1 MAVQNNIF
9 PFFFTLERVH
19 NGYILTAKEETG
31 GVKEATFRKEVVAE
45 DKINSRIGQL
55 LHLDAMVKERPVVF
69 HVEAVGES
77 TYQLES
83 SLPADELMVA
93 KLAYVHIGSRNC
105 VDGSV
110 MSLLVKD
117 TNTIEVYGMEA
128 ERVAK
133 INNLPLS
140 RVGGVPMLSFPNTK
154 EGKKSLSSYFGRT
167 LLTEAS
173 NKEIMNWYVSHKV
186 CLEKTSNK
194 S

>member
-9 PFFFTLERVH
+9 PIFFTLERVH

-31 GVKEATFRKEVVAE
+31 GVKEAAFRKEVVAE
-45 DKINSRIGQL
+45 DKINSRIGQM

-69 HVEAVGES
+69 HVEAVGET
-77 TYQLES
+77 TYQVDS
-83 SLPADELMVA
+83 SFQPDELTEA
-93 KLAYVHIGSRNC
+93 KLAYVHINSKNC

-110 MSLLVKD
+110 MSLLIKD
-117 TNTIEVYGMEA
+117 TNNIEVYGIEA

-140 RVGGVPMLSFPNTK
+140 RDGGVPILRFPNTK

-167 LLTEAS
+167 ILTETS
-173 NKEIMNWYVSHKV
+173 NKEIINWYSSHRV
-186 CLEKTSNK
+186 LIEKSDK
-194 S
+194 